1 MLNISKK
8 KLCHVFISNFL
19 HWSIQPLQ
27 SINNVTAVYNI
38 IYMEYIQICILCLV
52 NIEVQN
58 SNFYIDLSLVLKNK
72 WNIS

>member
-1 MLNISKK
+1 M
-8 KLCHVFISNFL
+8 
-19 HWSIQPLQ
+19 QPLQ

>member
-1 MLNISKK
+1 M
-8 KLCHVFISNFL
+8 
-19 HWSIQPLQ
+19 
-27 SINNVTAVYNI
+27 
-38 IYMEYIQICILCLV
+38 QICILYLV